1 MKVILDCDPGHDDV
15 FAILLAAASQEIELL
30 GITTVM
36 GNSYLQ
42 NTSKNARAVLDF
54 FGIEKPVFAGCS
66 KPLIRNTIIASHIH
80 GPTGLDGAKLPPPR
94 HSIEKMHAIDYIA
107 QCANKYN
114 NLILVPTGPLTNIAL
129 FILRYP
135 FLTGKISSI
144 VLMGG
149 GIFHGNITPTAEFNI
164 FADPEAAKI
173 VFNSDIPIVMAPLDL
188 THQVVVSSKEI
199 NTIRRL
205 SDKFNLLADMF
216 VYLQN
221 TCKDEIAS
229 TGGIALHDPCPIMYL
244 IHPEIFEI
252 NEYKVD
258 IEIKGELTYG
268 QTVVDVLNV
277 TNNKPNAK
285 VLTKVD
291 SELFLKIFF
300 NKMKVLTSY

>member
-1 MKVILDCDPGHDDV
+1 MKVILDCDPGHDDA

-30 GITTVM
+30 GVTTVM

-42 NTSKNARAVLDF
+42 NTSKNARAILDF
-54 FGIEKPVFAGCS
+54 FDIEKPVFAGCP
-66 KPLIRNTIIASHIH
+66 KPLVRNTIIANHIH
-80 GPTGLDGAKLPPPR
+80 GSTGFDGAKLPSPKLN
-94 HSIEKMHAIDYIA
+94 IEKIHAIDYIA
-107 QCANKYN
+107 QCAEKYN
-114 NLILVPTGPLTNIAL
+114 NLTLVSTGPLTNIAL
-129 FILRYP
+129 FILKYP
-135 FLTGKISSI
+135 FLCDKISSI

-149 GIFHGNITPTAEFNI
+149 GIAHGNITPTAEFNI
-164 FADPEAAKI
+164 YADPEAAKI
-173 VFNSDIPIVMAPLDL
+173 VFNSGINIVMASLDV

-199 NTIRRL
+199 NTMRRL
-205 SDKFNLLADMF
+205 SDKFNLLADVF
-216 VYLQN
+216 LYLQN

-268 QTVVDVLNV
+268 QTVVDLFKV

-285 VLTKVD
+285 VMTKVN
-291 SELFLKIFF
+291 SEHFFEIFF
-300 NKMKVLTSY
+300 NQMKVLTN

>member
-1 MKVILDCDPGHDDV
+1 MKVILDCDPGHDDA

-30 GITTVM
+30 GVTTVM

-42 NTSKNARAVLDF
+42 NTSKNARAILDF
-54 FGIEKPVFAGCS
+54 FDIEKPVFAGCS
-66 KPLIRNTIIASHIH
+66 KPLVRNTIIANHIH
-80 GPTGLDGAKLPPPR
+80 GSTGFDGAKLPSPKLN
-94 HSIEKMHAIDYIA
+94 IEKIHAIDYIA
-107 QCANKYN
+107 QCAEKYN
-114 NLILVPTGPLTNIAL
+114 NLTLVSTGPLTNIAL
-129 FILRYP
+129 FILKYP
-135 FLTGKISSI
+135 FLCDKISYI

-149 GIFHGNITPTAEFNI
+149 GIAHGNITPTAEFNI
-164 FADPEAAKI
+164 YADPEAAKI
-173 VFNSDIPIVMAPLDL
+173 VFNSGINIVMAPLDV

-199 NTIRRL
+199 NTMRRL
-205 SDKFNLLADMF
+205 SDKFNLLADVF
-216 VYLQN
+216 LYLQN

-268 QTVVDVLNV
+268 QTVVDVFKV

-285 VLTKVD
+285 VMTKVN
-291 SELFLKIFF
+291 SEHFFEIFF
-300 NKMKVLTSY
+300 NQMTVLTN

>member
-1 MKVILDCDPGHDDV
+1 MKVILDCDPGHDDA

-30 GITTVM
+30 GVTTVM

-42 NTSKNARAVLDF
+42 NTSKNARAILDF
-54 FGIEKPVFAGCS
+54 FDIEKPVFAGCS

-94 HSIEKMHAIDYIA
+94 LNIEKIHAIDYIA
-107 QCANKYN
+107 QCAEKYN
-114 NLILVPTGPLTNIAL
+114 NLTLVSTGPLTNIAL
-129 FILRYP
+129 FILKYP
-135 FLTGKISSI
+135 FLCDKISYI

-149 GIFHGNITPTAEFNI
+149 GIAHGNITPTAEFNI
-164 FADPEAAKI
+164 YADPEAAKI
-173 VFNSDIPIVMAPLDL
+173 VFNSGINIVMAPLDV

-199 NTIRRL
+199 NTMRRL
-205 SDKFNLLADMF
+205 SDKFNLLADVF
-216 VYLQN
+216 LYLQN

-268 QTVVDVLNV
+268 QTVVDVFKV

-285 VLTKVD
+285 VMTKVN
-291 SELFLKIFF
+291 SEHFFEIFF
-300 NKMKVLTSY
+300 NQMTVLTN